1 MHFKYSLLTSIK
13 KLIINILIG
22 YIYIYTQASI
32 ISLLSA
38 RSSAKAPRGALY
50 DDCPADSSWMNDDHS
65 CWWPSLVR
73 GLNGTIMPKRQE
85 VCLNGTR
92 CAKPPP
98 SQSTDPKMNTYI

>member
-22 YIYIYTQASI
+22 YIYTQASI

-50 DDCPADSSWMNDDHS
+50 DDCPADFILDERWPPLWMAFVGS
-65 CWWPSLVR
+65 
-73 GLNGTIMPKRQE
+73 GPKRHDY
-85 VCLNGTR
+85 
-92 CAKPPP
+92 A
-98 SQSTDPKMNTYI
+98 